1 MNELRWPAA
10 HPAPRV
16 PSRGV
21 FRAKDDTGESEA
33 PRPRGATR
41 PPTPEEIARDPR
53 RPVRLARGVSAVLV
67 VLTLVGTLQAGIMI
81 AIEARR
87 WWNAEREIARLQREV
102 TEFRREAADLT
113 SIAERGD
120 DLRFRE
126 HLARRQGYVYP
137 DEVRYV
143 IVPLPEPGPAAP
155 P

>member
-1 MNELRWPAA
+1 
-10 HPAPRV
+10 
-16 PSRGV
+16 
-21 FRAKDDTGESEA
+21 
-33 PRPRGATR
+33 
-41 PPTPEEIARDPR
+41 
-53 RPVRLARGVSAVLV
+53 VRLARGVSAVLV
-67 VLTLVGTLQAGIMI
+67 VLTLVGALQAGIMI

-102 TEFRREAADLT
+102 GELRREAADLT
-113 SIAERGD
+113 AIAERGD

-143 IVPLPEPGPAAP
+143 IVPLPEPGPTGP

>member
-1 MNELRWPAA
+1 MTGLRWPAA
-10 HPAPRV
+10 QPASRPAT
-16 PSRGV
+16 RGV
-21 FRAKDDTGESEA
+21 FRAKAGAAESEA

-67 VLTLVGTLQAGIMI
+67 VLTLVGTLQAGIMV

-87 WWNAEREIARLQREV
+87 WWTAEREIARLQREV

-120 DLRFRE
+120 DSSFRE

-143 IVPLPEPGPAAP
+143 IVPLPERGPAAP